1 MNVPRKKVIVIG
13 SGIGGLTSAL
23 LLAHA
28 GCEVT
33 VLERAAV
40 PGGKL
45 AGAEVDGS
53 QLDVGPTVFTMRWVF
68 EEIFASIGESLADAI
83 TLDPLDILAR
93 HAWCDGARMDL
104 HADIHQSADAIA
116 ALAGAAGGQRFL
128 AFCAHA
134 KRIYETLEPSFIRAP
149 EPSLTRL
156 VSDLLPRRPGDLWA
170 ITPFKSLWNMLGT
183 YFHDPRLQQL
193 FGRYATYCGG
203 SPWRSPATLMLIAHV
218 ERSGVWS
225 VRGGMREIARAMT
238 ARLASRGATLRCRAH
253 VQEIMVSGDRASGV
267 VLASGEVLKADAVV
281 ANCDVSAIA
290 SGLFGDAA
298 ARAAGIRKVT
308 ANNRSLSALTFAL
321 NAPTSGF
328 PLHHHNVFFSP
339 DYAREFTQL
348 AKQQRIPDA
357 PTVYVCAQDR
367 NEKGVDAGTPERLLC
382 IVNAPANG
390 GTHTFDNNEIQRHTD
405 ATFNMLQRCGLTID
419 RSQNTTLTNTQNQFA
434 ERFPGTGGALYG
446 RAPHGAMASFQRP
459 GVRSKL
465 PGLFLAG
472 GSAHPG
478 PGVAMAALSGRM
490 AAMEVLKQWP

>member
-1 MNVPRKKVIVIG
+1 MSVPQKKVIVIG
-13 SGIGGLTSAL
+13 SGIGGLSSAL

-45 AGAEVDGS
+45 AGAEVGGS
-53 QLDVGPTVFTMRWVF
+53 LMDVGPTVFTMRWVF
-68 EEIFASIGESLADAI
+68 EEIFAAIGESLDDAI

-104 HADIHQSADAIA
+104 HADIHQSADVIRTF
-116 ALAGAAGGQRFL
+116 AGAAEGQRFL

-149 EPSLTRL
+149 APSLMRI
-156 VSDLLPRRPGDLWA
+156 VGDLLPHRPGDLWA

-183 YFHDPRLQQL
+183 YFHDPRLHQL

-203 SPWRSPATLMLIAHV
+203 SPWRSPATLMLVAHV

-225 VRGGMREIARAMT
+225 VRGGMRQIAHAMT
-238 ARLASRGATLRCRAH
+238 AQLEARGSTIRCNAH
-253 VQEIMVSGDRASGV
+253 AQEIIVNRGRASGV

-281 ANCDVSAIA
+281 ANSDVSAIA
-290 SGLFGDAA
+290 SGLFGSAVA
-298 ARAAGIRKVT
+298 KAAGMSKVT
-308 ANNRSLSALTFAL
+308 AKKRSLSAITFAL
-321 NAPTSGF
+321 NAPTSCF
-328 PLHHHNVFFSP
+328 PLHRHNVFFSP
-339 DYAREFTQL
+339 DYAQEFAQL
-348 AKQQRIPDA
+348 AALRRIPDV

-367 NEKGVDAGTPERLLC
+367 TDNEIAAGTPERLFC
-382 IVNAPANG
+382 IVNAAANG
-390 GTHTFDNNEIQRHTD
+390 DEHTLNADEIKRHTE
-405 ATFNMLQRCGLTID
+405 ATFNVLQRCGLTID
-419 RSQNTTLTNTQNQFA
+419 QSLNPTLTSTQNQFA

-446 RAPHGAMASFQRP
+446 RAPHGVISSFQRP

-478 PGVAMAALSGRM
+478 PGVAMSALSGRM
-490 AAMEVLKQWP
+490 AATEILKDFK